1 MSGITSGELYRSC
14 CKKSLVESLISA
26 KLLKDIY
33 GYDNTDRFIKETI
46 KVYNQKGR
54 IDEDYPTGLIKNL
67 KLDLDKDQFLR
78 GLERHDAESYDQGS
92 KSIERSL
99 RFISDIFSE
108 LSVSFDEQLSFII
121 FFDSIG
127 NTCDPVDFDKMEM
140 NRRRVIDANK
150 PRDIY
155 PAMKD
160 QYKQIFEE
168 IYRPYSRDFSNVVAR
183 YPGFDQETG
192 YIAVEDLLS
201 VRECYTVGNEYRSDV
216 REIRNAISHEKY
228 SIGENITFTY
238 KDGSRHEFDVKGLMF
253 MTSMM
258 QYKCMYLN
266 TVLPIMNVEIL
277 RSMSLR
283 F

>member
-1 MSGITSGELYRSC
+1 MSGTTSNELYRSC
-14 CKKSLVESLISA
+14 CKKSLIESLVSA
-26 KLLKDIY
+26 KLFKDIY
-33 GYDNTDRFIKETI
+33 GYENTDRFIKETI
-46 KVYNQKGR
+46 KTYNQNKR
-54 IDEDYPTGLIKNL
+54 IVEDYSTGLIKNL
-67 KLDLDKDQFLR
+67 TLDLDNDQFLR
-78 GLERHDAESYDQGS
+78 GLEKYDADSYDRGR
-92 KSIERSL
+92 KSIERTL
-99 RFISDIFSE
+99 GFISDIFSE

-127 NTCDPVDFDKMEM
+127 NTCDPVNFDKMEM

-168 IYRPYSRDFSNVVAR
+168 IYRPYSRDFSNVVSH

-192 YIAVEDLLS
+192 YIAVEDMLS
-201 VRECYTVGNEYRSDV
+201 VRECYTIGNEYRSDA

-228 SIGENITFTY
+228 SIGKNITFTY
-238 KDGSRHEFDVKGLMF
+238 KDSSRYEFDVKGFMF